1 MYHCLTPNILIT
13 LPDGEE
19 GEEEEEECK
28 RQAHLLY
35 ERILN
40 QMRILG
46 KDRKKKRKMTL
57 SEISCDGFG
66 QTAVREEKVRGEEK

>member
-1 MYHCLTPNILIT
+1 MEKRERRTTARGKLI
-13 LPDGEE
+13 
-19 GEEEEEECK
+19 
-28 RQAHLLY
+28 Y
-35 ERILN
+35 EWILN

-46 KDRKKKRKMTL
+46 KDREKKRKMTL